1 MGIFTSQGYWS
12 YLSLHTDVL
21 VVLTVGVTKSITFSY
36 TFGKITYN
44 ACFHPVD
51 EQMRSSPVK
60 VIRHVN
66 GPSAWI
72 LSQADS
78 LPHNVKPPDPVKTV
92 GEPSVD
98 NTASGMISKRT
109 EESNLAVKQV
119 TENAVRHLEDE
130 ALVTEF
136 YERTKVLRKSL
147 ALVWWLCPN

>member
-1 MGIFTSQGYWS
+1 M
-12 YLSLHTDVL
+12 L

-78 LPHNVKPPDPVKTV
+78 LPHNFKPPDPVKTV